1 MILCDISAE
10 FYLDFKFIITK
21 IIMDSNCAINS
32 FKHLLFILR
41 IFEVFNEMKIEINVI
56 NYKIFTKFKII
67 LKIRVKAK

>member
-1 MILCDISAE
+1 
-10 FYLDFKFIITK
+10 
-21 IIMDSNCAINS
+21 MDSNCAINS
-32 FKHLLFILR
+32 FKHLVFILR